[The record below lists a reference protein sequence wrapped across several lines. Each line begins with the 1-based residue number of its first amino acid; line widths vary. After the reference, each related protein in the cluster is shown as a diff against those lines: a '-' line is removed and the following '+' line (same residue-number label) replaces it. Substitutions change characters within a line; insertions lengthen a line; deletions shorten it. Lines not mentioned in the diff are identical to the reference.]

1 MKLNQSTGT
10 VKAITLVALSLLV
23 ALLALPGT
31 TSAQSITGSISG
43 SVVDES
49 GGVIPG
55 ADVTVINEAS
65 KGVRRSVTNAYGF
78 FAFASLPAATY
89 TLSRSRSPAST
100 RTRSPASSC
109 DRVTAAR
116 CARSRSRSRP
126 WPRPSR

>member
-1 MKLNQSTGT
+1 MKLNQSRGT

-23 ALLALPGT
+23 ALVALPGT

-65 KGVRRSVTNAYGF
+65 KGVRRSVTNADGF

-89 TLSRSRSPAST
+89 TVQVAIAGQPPLET
-100 RTRSPASSC
+100 TGTLTE
-109 DRVTAAR
+109 DEVIEHG
-116 CARSRSRSRP
+116 
-126 WPRPSR
+126 